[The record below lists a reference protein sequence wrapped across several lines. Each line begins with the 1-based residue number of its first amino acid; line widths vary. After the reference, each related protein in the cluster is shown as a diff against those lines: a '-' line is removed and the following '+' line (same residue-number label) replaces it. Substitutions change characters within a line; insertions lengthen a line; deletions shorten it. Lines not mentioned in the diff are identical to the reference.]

1 MPIWE
6 PPAIPGRVVERK
18 MVYKGLKYSKKGN
31 YEVSKYS
38 NKDRQQLQKSNVYI
52 SNRVS
57 EKETMNYD
65 LETAIGSK
73 VDTSKTQSMKDVR
86 MKTYTLWE
94 DCRNHFPQGKYFWD
108 TLFWKRKKLNK
119 LQIKTTSP

>member
-1 MPIWE
+1 
-6 PPAIPGRVVERK
+6 

-86 MKTYTLWE
+86 MKTYTL
-94 DCRNHFPQGKYFWD
+94 
-108 TLFWKRKKLNK
+108 
-119 LQIKTTSP
+119 

>member
-18 MVYKGLKYSKKGN
+18 MVYKGLKYSKKRVCN
-31 YEVSKYS
+31 YEVNKYS

-73 VDTSKTQSMKDVR
+73 ADTSKPRAWR
-86 MKTYTLWE
+86 MWVKTYTLWE
-94 DCRNHFPQGKYFWD
+94 DCRNHFPQGKYF
-108 TLFWKRKKLNK
+108 
-119 LQIKTTSP
+119 